1 MQAGAG
7 KTHCAHESYANM
19 IDQADSLLI
28 HGSEFLYQFPATARP
43 PRFFQVMHHPHAVGQ
58 CRRSLIWPAYQYAC
72 MERRTEGKELLHLV
86 SIMQWTPKEAS
97 IWN

>member
-1 MQAGAG
+1 MVQNFRISSQQQQGRRDFFRLCIIHMLLVNAGG
-7 KTHCAHESYANM
+7 H
-19 IDQADSLLI
+19 
-28 HGSEFLYQFPATARP
+28 
-43 PRFFQVMHHPHAVGQ
+43 
-58 CRRSLIWPAYQYAC
+58 LIWPAYQYAC